1 MHVNGDNLATPME
14 YKLFGSEVVTTQV
27 AIYRSEGSR
36 LKFDPIVL
44 FLRSS
49 CLKGTDDEAPPKIS
63 KTTIWT
69 HQEGEDK
76 SIVFTPPCPPIQFA
90 TRQTKHVYNQQRL
103 ENNLIEVSI
112 INNSSGKLFDR
123 SKHNEGSTGERKLN
137 QVVLLYRRFGD
148 WNVDASSWTVGN
160 LVDQSNDPADFS
172 NEGVEDSFGNATL
185 FWDVSAMEED
195 SRYEVKIQ
203 SQCDAPPFQQDGH
216 PTARALQLS
225 DTQVVEFILDRAPPL
240 LYGTPKVQLIG
251 SVELIL
257 AEEYVIWFSERLYCE
272 APYVFDIAIDLI
284 SGAEGSASLSIGDGL
299 DVTCSEQAIRYR
311 FQKEERLQNYVFGP
325 NTQVKIVLD
334 GVQDYAGNRAGVIE
348 IEPHFWSPGK
358 RVVSAESDGNNSKEV
373 PVPTCTPSQTSQL
386 SGQGCDGIDN
396 NCNEL
401 VDECAEDEIPPR
413 ITFKGGLAVDAIDDG
428 DVTFISNP
436 AFRTIED
443 AAAYLRSI
451 VEAEDDCASGLQLE
465 VIPPITGVQCE
476 STEFEV
482 VASDPRCSVSVART
496 FMMVVDPYNPIVD
509 ISFDN
514 STVQSDEHY
523 GVGNTDYLHIV
534 SLPQVSLN
542 RSPAQFFQLTHT
554 MKQLA

>member
-1 MHVNGDNLATPME
+1 ME
-14 YKLFGSEVVTTQV
+14 YILIGSEVVTTQI

-49 CLKGTDDEAPPKIS
+49 CLKGTDEEAPPSINS
-63 KTTIWT
+63 TAVWT

-90 TRQTKHVYNQQRL
+90 TRQMKHVYNLQRL
-103 ENNLIEVSI
+103 GENLIEISI
-112 INNSSGKLFDR
+112 INKSSGKLFDR
-123 SKHNEGSTGERKLN
+123 SKHNVAGNEGSAGDRTLN
-137 QVVLLYRRFGD
+137 QVVLLYRRLGD
-148 WNVDASSWTVGN
+148 WNVDASSWTVGQ
-160 LVDQSNDPADFS
+160 LVDQSNEPANFS

-185 FWDVSAMEED
+185 FWDVSTIDED

-203 SQCDAPPFQQDGH
+203 SQCDAPQREEH

-225 DTQVVEFILDRAPPL
+225 DTQVVEFVLDRTPPL

-257 AEEYVIWFSERLYCE
+257 AEEYVIWFSEGLYCE
-272 APYVFDIAIDLI
+272 APYVFDIDVDLM
-284 SGAEGSASLSIGDGL
+284 SGAEGSVSLSIGDGL
-299 DVTCSEQAIRYR
+299 DVTCSEKEIRYR
-311 FQKEERLQNYVFGP
+311 FKNEERLQNYVFNP
-325 NTQVKIVLD
+325 NTQVKIVID

-358 RVVSAESDGNNSKEV
+358 RVVSAGSDSNNSTEV

-386 SGQGCDGIDN
+386 SGQGCDGLDN

-413 ITFKGGLAVDAIDDG
+413 ITFKGGLAVDAIDNG
-428 DVTFISNP
+428 EGVTFISSP
-436 AFRTIED
+436 AFQTLEN
-443 AAAYLRSI
+443 AAAYLKSI

-465 VIPPITGVQCE
+465 VLPPITGVQCE

-482 VASDPRCSVSVART
+482 VATDSRCSVSVART
-496 FMMVVDPYNPIVD
+496 FSMVVDPYNPVVD

-514 STVQSDEHY
+514 STVESDDHY
-523 GVGNTDYLHIV
+523 GVGNADYLHIV
-534 SLPQVSLN
+534 
-542 RSPAQFFQLTHT
+542 RSPSVPKKSPLYFSNSLIP
-554 MKQLA
+554 